1 MNSLL
6 YEIVTC
12 LLSLTVVR
20 GISVP
25 AEQNIYVDKVNRTL
39 DPCCWEYK
47 SECSSVEMTADGVV
61 LRNSTLVVV
70 KPKCMCKELHESAA
84 AASHDPQCP
93 TWFFPDPSIK
103 VTHADVGMTFM
114 MLSECISY
122 YFRIYLLQ

>member
-47 SECSSVEMTADGVV
+47 SECSSVEVNCRWYGIAQFYSRG
-61 LRNSTLVVV
+61 
-70 KPKCMCKELHESAA
+70 
-84 AASHDPQCP
+84 
-93 TWFFPDPSIK
+93 
-103 VTHADVGMTFM
+103 
-114 MLSECISY
+114 SEA
-122 YFRIYLLQ
+122 QM

>member
-20 GISVP
+20 GISVL

-47 SECSSVEMTADGVV
+47 SECSSVEVTVDG
-61 LRNSTLVVV
+61 RR
-70 KPKCMCKELHESAA
+70 C
-84 AASHDPQCP
+84 
-93 TWFFPDPSIK
+93 
-103 VTHADVGMTFM
+103 
-114 MLSECISY
+114 
-122 YFRIYLLQ
+122 